1 MPDHRSTEWSAL
13 LSGPDQA
20 RRPSGPISG
29 LLVVA
34 ACTVLGP
41 PIALLVLM
49 PLLGVSAQQ
58 LVSPTIELSTQ
69 FALLLSHLGA
79 LVLLL
84 LWVRFKERRP
94 VSSLGLRPTGRVSW
108 SLLAGGGV
116 ALLVLAVPLAV
127 NVLSG
132 QFTVLLPVRFVGAL
146 LALICFAVQ
155 ASTEEIVFRGYL
167 MQVLS
172 RKWGWVAGLLLQA
185 LVFSAAH
192 LFNAG
197 MNAIAAVNI
206 FLIGLLLGCWALG
219 EGGLWGV
226 CAFHTAWN
234 WAQGNVFGIEVSGLD
249 LRHTVLDLDP
259 APGSLSVLTGGA
271 FGIEASL
278 VTTAVLL
285 AGTAVA
291 GWALRRKLVG

>member
-1 MPDHRSTEWSAL
+1 GWTWDRRCCGGRVRCDRGRAGYCWGFPRRVEDAGMPDHRSTEWSAL

-84 LWVRFKERRP
+84 LWVWFKERRP

-132 QFTVLLPVRFVGAL
+132 R
-146 LALICFAVQ
+146 
-155 ASTEEIVFRGYL
+155 SEERRV
-167 MQVLS
+167 
-172 RKWGWVAGLLLQA
+172 
-185 LVFSAAH
+185 
-192 LFNAG
+192 
-197 MNAIAAVNI
+197 
-206 FLIGLLLGCWALG
+206 G
-219 EGGLWGV
+219 EGGR
-226 CAFHTAWN
+226 A
-234 WAQGNVFGIEVSGLD
+234 
-249 LRHTVLDLDP
+249 R
-259 APGSLSVLTGGA
+259 
-271 FGIEASL
+271 
-278 VTTAVLL
+278 
-285 AGTAVA
+285 AG
-291 GWALRRKLVG
+291 RRA